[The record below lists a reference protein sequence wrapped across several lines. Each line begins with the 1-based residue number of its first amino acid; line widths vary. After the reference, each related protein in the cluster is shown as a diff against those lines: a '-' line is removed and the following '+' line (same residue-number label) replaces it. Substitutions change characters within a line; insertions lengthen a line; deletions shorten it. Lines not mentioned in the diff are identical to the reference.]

1 MSSRVLVSLCF
12 AALSGCGVAARVGAG
27 LGGDSA
33 NYAPQAAAT
42 VGVATG
48 SSTLN
53 LLAGVTGVFG
63 VTPRAVPVPVGH
75 VSGLVEAT
83 YFFTGSDDVAKWG
96 IRGGLGVGPN
106 FDGARGVGWQTFAR
120 VGPLYAL
127 ADASDYLTALGLELM
142 IGVTGFPRAELF
154 WGVNFNIG
162 WFFKVIERVPIGG

>member
-1 MSSRVLVSLCF
+1 MSARVLVLSWF
-12 AALSGCGVAARVGAG
+12 VALSGCGVAARVGAG
-27 LGGDSA
+27 IGGSNA

-42 VGVATG
+42 VGLAAG

-53 LLAGVTGVFG
+53 ILAGLTGVFG

-75 VSGLVEAT
+75 VAGLVEAT
-83 YFFTGSDDVAKWG
+83 YSFPGCADVAKWG
-96 IRGGLGVGPN
+96 IRGGRGGGPN

-127 ADASDYLTALGLELM
+127 TDASDYLTALGLELM
-142 IGVTGFPRAELF
+142 IGVTGFPKAELF

-162 WFFKVIERVPIGG
+162 WFFKVIERFPTGG